1 MEDSR
6 LEPRPATARPVR
18 SGSEHGR
25 GLDADAR
32 AAVAGDLAAFE
43 RFHRA
48 TVARV
53 HSLARRLLGAGS
65 ADDACQEVYLR
76 AWRGLSSW
84 RGEAGA
90 GTWLHSLARN
100 TLLNLAARGGAR
112 FDEVVPAHEPV
123 ARVRDTGQRLDL
135 EAAIER
141 LPRGARTVF
150 VLHDVEGLEHGEIAA
165 RLSISVGTSKSQLS
179 RARLLLRSALET
191 PSGHGPP
198 EHEGGHR
205 HA

>member
-1 MEDSR
+1 MESDP
-6 LEPRPATARPVR
+6 LTQPARVSARP
-18 SGSEHGR
+18 GSLPDRGT

-32 AAVAGDLAAFE
+32 AALAGDLAAFE

-53 HSLARRLLGAGS
+53 HSLARRLLGTER

-76 AWRGLSSW
+76 AWRGLPSW
-84 RGEAGA
+84 RGEAAA
-90 GTWLHSLARN
+90 GTWLHRLALN
-100 TLLNLAARGGAR
+100 TLLNLTARAGPRFEDAELAR
-112 FDEVVPAHEPV
+112 YEPARPSDP
-123 ARVRDTGQRLDL
+123 AQRLDL

-179 RARLLLRSALET
+179 RARLLLRDALR
-191 PSGHGPP
+191 
-198 EHEGGHR
+198 EGGGKR